1 MLNAAYFL
9 IYQRATEFGTSE
21 EILKINRLSDTMAIG
36 KENTYFLYLIS
47 SYLRSA

>member
-21 EILKINRLSDTMAIG
+21 EILKINRLGNYKVLG
-36 KENTYFLYLIS
+36 KENSKYLLFTFS
-47 SYLRSA
+47 